1 MLEERVSG
9 VYHSFSASDRKTRL
23 RNDIIYE
30 DIIFVIHFRQG
41 EKSHSGIPA
50 IPIHS
55 HPFAAIP
62 GHSHPF
68 GMDANEIFSPGAKQ
82 LNNSSSDQ
90 FSTIDQWETSTIEIV
105 KRTAER
111 ARDQLVQLFN
121 KEKELLKKQ
130 SDSLTEEIRRRQE
143 DDEFAEN
150 DIRQLQEKIS
160 RLQQSF
166 KQLAQ
171 STNINVIASQ
181 IGQVDW
187 NRLISVEKQQ
197 ERSKY
202 E

>member
-1 MLEERVSG
+1 M
-9 VYHSFSASDRKTRL
+9 
-23 RNDIIYE
+23 
-30 DIIFVIHFRQG
+30 
-41 EKSHSGIPA
+41 
-50 IPIHS
+50 
-55 HPFAAIP
+55 
-62 GHSHPF
+62 
-68 GMDANEIFSPGAKQ
+68 
-82 LNNSSSDQ
+82 
-90 FSTIDQWETSTIEIV
+90 
-105 KRTAER
+105 
-111 ARDQLVQLFN
+111 
-121 KEKELLKKQ
+121 KKQ